1 MSLDEW
7 PSRYCR
13 GMNKLTQKMNK
24 LQVDVRKPQMVMS
37 ADVEIPLF
45 LSSVEQKDN
54 ILINIS
60 VTPFLEW

>member
-1 MSLDEW
+1 
-7 PSRYCR
+7 
-13 GMNKLTQKMNK
+13 MNKLTQNMNK
-24 LQVDVRKPQMVMS
+24 LQVDVRKPQTVMS

-60 VTPFLEW
+60 VTPFLEL

>member
-7 PSRYCR
+7 PSLDCR

-24 LQVDVRKPQMVMS
+24 LQVDVRKPQTVMS

>member
-1 MSLDEW
+1 
-7 PSRYCR
+7 
-13 GMNKLTQKMNK
+13 MNKLTQKMNK
-24 LQVDVRKPQMVMS
+24 LQVDARKPQTVMS

-60 VTPFLEW
+60 VTPFLEL